1 MSLKRS
7 LQGIDEKVGN
17 MKFFLCVMGMVLIL
31 EGLPWFGWP
40 EKVKQM
46 MRILQEQD
54 NALLRRLGLMMMVL
68 GLGLVYLG
76 KH

>member
-1 MSLKRS
+1 
-7 LQGIDEKVGN
+7 

-46 MRILQEQD
+46 MRLLQEQD
-54 NALLRRLGLMMMVL
+54 NALLRRLGFMMMVL

>member
-1 MSLKRS
+1 
-7 LQGIDEKVGN
+7 

-46 MRILQEQD
+46 MRVLQEQD

>member
-1 MSLKRS
+1 
-7 LQGIDEKVGN
+7 

-54 NALLRRLGLMMMVL
+54 NALLRRLGFMMMAL
-68 GLGLVYLG
+68 GLLLVYLG

>member
-1 MSLKRS
+1 
-7 LQGIDEKVGN
+7 

>member
-1 MSLKRS
+1 
-7 LQGIDEKVGN
+7 

-54 NALLRRLGLMMMVL
+54 NALLRRLGFMMMVL

>member
-1 MSLKRS
+1 M
-7 LQGIDEKVGN
+7 E
-17 MKFFLCVMGMVLIL
+17 FFLCVVGMVLIL

-46 MRILQEQD
+46 MKILIEQD
-54 NALLRRLGLMMMVL
+54 NILLRRLGFGMMAM
-68 GLGLVYLG
+68 GLVLVYLG